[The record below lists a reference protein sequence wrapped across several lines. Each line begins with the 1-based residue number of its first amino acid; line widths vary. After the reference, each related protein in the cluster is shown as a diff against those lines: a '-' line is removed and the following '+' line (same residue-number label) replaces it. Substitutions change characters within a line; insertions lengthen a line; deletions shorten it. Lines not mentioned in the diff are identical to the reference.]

1 MLSRGTEKK
10 GSSRKGRIEHVH
22 MVMEE
27 IQKKETPVLKDIEG
41 AITCLKGFFFF
52 SMRRNRIDSISI
64 RFGRKAERWYVG
76 CWEEEQV
83 SNCQF

>member
-1 MLSRGTEKK
+1 
-10 GSSRKGRIEHVH
+10 

-52 SMRRNRIDSISI
+52 FDE
-64 RFGRKAERWYVG
+64 KE
-76 CWEEEQV
+76 
-83 SNCQF
+83 